1 MSEFLFLISVNSDM
15 IYLLLNS
22 ATPQV
27 RFKWYFKF
35 LCELTHDQNTL
46 IIINGFLGPFVS
58 ARFDKT
64 AFK

>member
-1 MSEFLFLISVNSDM
+1 M
-15 IYLLLNS
+15 IYLLLDS